1 LPQVTLTAF
10 FLLFFAFLILAVPIF
25 LRKLKKKKTYYFRV
39 RGVNGKNVGKWSAV
53 KRVKVNK

>member
-1 LPQVTLTAF
+1 MENTNLS
-10 FLLFFAFLILAVPIF
+10 
-25 LRKLKKKKTYYFRV
+25 KLKKKKIYYFRV

>member
-1 LPQVTLTAF
+1 MENTNLS
-10 FLLFFAFLILAVPIF
+10 
-25 LRKLKKKKTYYFRV
+25 KLKKKKTYYFRV